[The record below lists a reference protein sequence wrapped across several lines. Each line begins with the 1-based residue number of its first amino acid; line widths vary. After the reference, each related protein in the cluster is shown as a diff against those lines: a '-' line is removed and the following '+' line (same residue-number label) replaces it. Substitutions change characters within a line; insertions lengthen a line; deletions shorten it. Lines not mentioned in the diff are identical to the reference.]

1 MNTVTNKKSLDIA
14 TGKTAAAEN
23 TRLNAYVELTKLRIS
38 IMVLITFLVAGVLAA
53 HATAVPLSLFLLA
66 NAVAGMFMIAASGN
80 AMNMYLERY
89 SDFLMPRTA
98 QRPLPA
104 QKLSAMEV
112 ATFAAVTFSIGV
124 VILFQLVNWQTAV
137 AGIVNWVL
145 YSFVYTPL
153 KTKHWSNTEIGA
165 IAGAMPIV
173 MGSLATTGSVGLI
186 GWVFFAVLFLW
197 QFPHFMAIAWKYRH
211 QYRNGGLKMLTV
223 TEPTGSAAGQK
234 AVVTAALLILVSLI
248 PIIEVRTIGHAILFA
263 LPTLYLGLHY
273 LRASWSFYADRN
285 DSTARS
291 LMKSSLLYLP
301 FYMVTMIVCLLT

>member
-1 MNTVTNKKSLDIA
+1 
-14 TGKTAAAEN
+14 
-23 TRLNAYVELTKLRIS
+23 
-38 IMVLITFLVAGVLAA
+38 
-53 HATAVPLSLFLLA
+53 
-66 NAVAGMFMIAASGN
+66 
-80 AMNMYLERY
+80 
-89 SDFLMPRTA
+89 MPRTA

-112 ATFAAVTFSIGV
+112 ATFAAITFSIGV

-145 YSFVYTPL
+145 YSFIYTPL
-153 KTKHWSNTEIGA
+153 KTKHWSNTEVGA

-173 MGSLATTGSVGLI
+173 MGSLATTGTVGLI

-211 QYRNGGLKMLTV
+211 QYENGGLKMLTV
-223 TEPTGSAAGQK
+223 TEPTGKAAGQK
-234 AVVTAALLILVSLI
+234 AVVTAALLIVVSLV
-248 PIIEVRTIGHAILFA
+248 PMMEVRTIGHAMLFA
-263 LPTLYLGLHY
+263 IPTVFLGLHY

-285 DSTARS
+285 ELTART